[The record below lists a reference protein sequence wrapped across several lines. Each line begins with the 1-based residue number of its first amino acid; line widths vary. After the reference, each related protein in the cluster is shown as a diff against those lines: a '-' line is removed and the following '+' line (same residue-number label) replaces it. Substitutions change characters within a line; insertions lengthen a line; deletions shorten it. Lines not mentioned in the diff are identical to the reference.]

1 MADTDYSNFNC
12 PDAVLKMA
20 FDMRKIASDT
30 PIVNTIDGT
39 KVCLCYLCSHL
50 LTATFC
56 TNFVLCRF
64 PPLVIKLY
72 LAEYSFITEGE
83 CSD

>member
-12 PDAVLKMA
+12 PDAVFKMA
-20 FDMRKIASDT
+20 CDMRKVASDT

-39 KVCLCYLCSHL
+39 KVCLCYLCNQL
-50 LTATFC
+50 ITVTFC
-56 TNFVLCRF
+56 TSFVLCRF
-64 PPLVIKLY
+64 PPSVIRLY
-72 LAEYSFITEGE
+72 YVEYSFITEGE